1 MTISV
6 RLDEALEH
14 DLESV
19 ALRTGL
25 SKSYIIKQSLKEYL
39 AKQTPQATAYE
50 LGEDLFG
57 QQGSGGGDSQPAN
70 KERIRQ
76 RIVERVRAK
85 NNR

>member
-6 RLDEALEH
+6 RLDDDLEH

-19 ALRTGL
+19 ALRTGQ
-25 SKSYIIKQSLKEYL
+25 SKSAIIKQSLKEYL
-39 AKQTPQATAYE
+39 ARAQPVATAYE
-50 LGEDLFG
+50 LGKDLFDG
-57 QQGSGGGDSQPAN
+57 PSSGETERAS

-76 RIVERVRAK
+76 RIRERVRAE

>member
-6 RLDEALEH
+6 RLDHALEH

-19 ALRTGL
+19 ALRTGQ
-25 SKSYIIKQSLKEYL
+25 SKSHIIKQSLKEYL
-39 AKQTPQATAYE
+39 AKQNPQPTAYE
-50 LGEDLFG
+50 LGKDLFG
-57 QQGSGGGDSQPAN
+57 KLGSGETAPAS
-70 KERIRQ
+70 KGRIRQ

>member
-6 RLDEALEH
+6 RLDDALEH

-57 QQGSGGGDSQPAN
+57 QQGSGGDSQPAN

>member
-6 RLDEALEH
+6 RLDDALEH

-25 SKSYIIKQSLKEYL
+25 SKSSIIKQSLKEYL
-39 AKQTPQATAYE
+39 AKQTPPATAYE
-50 LGEDLFG
+50 LGADLFG
-57 QQGSGGGDSQPAN
+57 QQGSGGDSQPAN

>member
-6 RLDEALEH
+6 RLDDDLEH
-14 DLESV
+14 ELESA
-19 ALRTGL
+19 ALRTGQ

-39 AKQTPQATAYE
+39 AKQKPQPTAYE
-50 LGEDLFG
+50 LGKDLFG
-57 QQGSGGGDSQPAN
+57 QYGSGEIEPAS

>member
-6 RLDEALEH
+6 RLDDELEH

-19 ALRTGL
+19 ALRTGQ

-39 AKQTPQATAYE
+39 AKQKPQPTAYE
-50 LGEDLFG
+50 LGKDLFG
-57 QQGSGGGDSQPAN
+57 KYGSGDTEPAS

-76 RIVERVRAK
+76 TIVERVRAK

>member
-6 RLDEALEH
+6 RLDDDLEH

-19 ALRTGL
+19 ALRTGQ
-25 SKSYIIKQSLKEYL
+25 SKSAIIKQSLKEYL
-39 AKQTPQATAYE
+39 ARQQPAPTAYE
-50 LGEDLFG
+50 LGKDLFDG
-57 QQGSGGGDSQPAN
+57 PGSGETAPAS

-76 RIVERVRAK
+76 RIRERVRAE

>member
-6 RLDEALEH
+6 RLDDDLEH

-19 ALRTGL
+19 ALRTGH
-25 SKSYIIKQSLKEYL
+25 SKSYIIKESLKEYL
-39 AKQTPQATAYE
+39 AKQKPQPTAYD
-50 LGEDLFG
+50 LGKDLFG
-57 QQGSGGGDSQPAN
+57 KYGSGEIEPAS

-76 RIVERVRAK
+76 TIVERVRAK